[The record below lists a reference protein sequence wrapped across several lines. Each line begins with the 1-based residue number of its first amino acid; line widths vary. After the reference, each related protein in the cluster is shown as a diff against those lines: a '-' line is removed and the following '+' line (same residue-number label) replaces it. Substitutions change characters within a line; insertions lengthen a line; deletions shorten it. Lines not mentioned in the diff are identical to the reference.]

1 MPGSSRLDG
10 AFARPVVGS
19 HGSRLLGPR
28 MTAPSSHRTRVL
40 VVSLEPDVL
49 DLLGSYEDVEVLGFL
64 DQSPASKDML
74 VPNLGTDQAWQSFR
88 DRDPT
93 LKAVLAIDPP
103 RLRERLAAHYGLD
116 RLITIIAPNAF
127 VSPTARV
134 GPGSIVQ
141 RGVLV
146 GRNAQLGTAVKL
158 NCGAQI
164 HHDATVGDFT
174 TVAPGAR
181 ILGNVRIGSRTYIG
195 SEAVILPRIRVGHN
209 SVIAA
214 GAVVSRDVDD
224 GVVVKGVPARVKASR
239 AVSAGAQS

>member
-1 MPGSSRLDG
+1 
-10 AFARPVVGS
+10 
-19 HGSRLLGPR
+19 
-28 MTAPSSHRTRVL
+28 MTAPASKQSPVV

-49 DLLGSYEDVEVLGFL
+49 DLLGSCEGVEVLGFL

-74 VPNLGTDQAWQSFR
+74 VPNLGTDQAWQALR
-88 DRDPT
+88 DRNPA

-103 RLRERLAAHYGLD
+103 RIRERLAAHYGLD
-116 RLITIIAPNAF
+116 RLITIIAPTAF

-134 GPGSIVQ
+134 GHGSIVQ

-146 GRNAQLGTAVKL
+146 GRNARLGTAVKL

-164 HHDATVGDFT
+164 HHDATVGDYT

-195 SEAVILPRIRVGHN
+195 SEAIILPRIGVGDN
-209 SVIAA
+209 SVIGA
-214 GAVVSRDVDD
+214 GAVVSRDVGD
-224 GVVVKGVPARVKASR
+224 GVIVKGVPARVKALR
-239 AVSAGAQS
+239 AVSAEARS